1 MFENHKSDINS
12 DPGIAGRNILIGG
25 CLVKKTICF
34 MLAVFV
40 VSSLSISS
48 VFAADTSKKVLIG
61 ISKIVSHPALDAVE
75 KGIQDELAASKINA
89 EYDLQNANGDI
100 GTAASIA
107 NKFQSEKVTL
117 AVGIATPTAQS
128 LVNTLKE
135 TPVVYAAVTD
145 PVKAGLVKSLKKG
158 EKWVT
163 GVSDMTPVKQQIE
176 LLLKMKKIKRLGH
189 IYTSSEENA
198 VVLAGIVKQACKE
211 LGIEY
216 VETTVSKSSEVKQA
230 TQAIIRRVDALYIST
245 DNTVVS
251 AMSAV
256 ADVAMKNKVPIISA
270 DPSSAENYP
279 VLAAWGF
286 DYYKMGRVTGRL
298 VAEILKGKKPE
309 QIPAR
314 FMTKTSDI
322 DLLVNLDVAKK
333 LGLTIPKDI
342 VKTAN
347 KIVEN
352 GKLTKK

>member
-1 MFENHKSDINS
+1 MKKSICLAGAFLLVS
-12 DPGIAGRNILIGG
+12 LVLSSTVFSADPP
-25 CLVKKTICF
+25 
-34 MLAVFV
+34 
-40 VSSLSISS
+40 
-48 VFAADTSKKVLIG
+48 KKVLIG
-61 ISKIVSHPALDAVE
+61 VSKIVSHPALDAVV
-75 KGIQDELAASKINA
+75 KGLQDELAAAKVNA

-100 GTAASIA
+100 NAAASIA
-107 NKFQSEKVTL
+107 TKFQSEKVTL
-117 AVGIATPTAQS
+117 AVGVATPTSQS
-128 LVNTLKE
+128 LVNTLKGIPIVF
-135 TPVVYAAVTD
+135 TAVTD
-145 PVKAGLVKSLKKG
+145 PVKAGLVASLKKG
-158 EKWVT
+158 DRNVT

-176 LLLKMKKIKRLGH
+176 LLLKIKKVKRLGH

-211 LGIEY
+211 LNIEF

-230 TQAIIRRVDALYIST
+230 VQAIIRRVDALYIST

-256 ADVAMKNKVPIISA
+256 SDVAMKAKVPIMSA

-286 DYYKMGRVTGRL
+286 DYYKMGRVTGKL
-298 VAEILKGKKPE
+298 VVEILNGKKPE
-309 QIPAR
+309 QIPTQ

-322 DLLVNLDVAKK
+322 DLLINLDVAKK

-342 VKTAN
+342 LTSAN
-347 KIVEN
+347 KVVEN

>member
-1 MFENHKSDINS
+1 MKKS
-12 DPGIAGRNILIGG
+12 L
-25 CLVKKTICF
+25 CLAMAFLLVS
-34 MLAVFV
+34 LV
-40 VSSLSISS
+40 VSSTAFS
-48 VFAADTSKKVLIG
+48 AEPPKKVLIG
-61 ISKIVSHPALDAVE
+61 VSKIVSHPALDAVV
-75 KGIQDELAASKINA
+75 KGMQDELAAARVNV

-100 GTAASIA
+100 NAAASIA
-107 NKFQSEKVTL
+107 TKFQSEKVTL
-117 AVGIATPTAQS
+117 AVGVATPTSQS
-128 LVNTLKE
+128 LVNTLKGIPIVF
-135 TPVVYAAVTD
+135 TAVTD
-145 PVKAGLVKSLKKG
+145 PVKAGLVGSLNKG
-158 EKWVT
+158 DRNVT

-176 LLLKMKKIKRLGH
+176 LLLKIKKVKRLGH

-211 LGIEY
+211 LNIEF

-230 TQAIIRRVDALYIST
+230 VQAIIRRVDALYIST

-256 ADVAMKNKVPIISA
+256 SDVAMKAKVPIMSA

-286 DYYKMGRVTGRL
+286 DYYKMGRVTGKL
-298 VAEILKGKKPE
+298 VVEILNGKKPE
-309 QIPAR
+309 QIPTQ

-322 DLLVNLDVAKK
+322 DLLINLDVAKK

-342 VKTAN
+342 LKSAN
-347 KIVEN
+347 KVVEN

>member
-1 MFENHKSDINS
+1 
-12 DPGIAGRNILIGG
+12 
-25 CLVKKTICF
+25 
-34 MLAVFV
+34 MLAVSL
-40 VSSLSISS
+40 VSFSS
-48 VFAADTSKKVLIG
+48 VFAADPPKKVLIG

-75 KGIQDELAASKINA
+75 KGIQDELAASRVHA

-135 TPVVYAAVTD
+135 TPVVFSAVTD
-145 PVKAGLVKSLKKG
+145 PVKAGLVKSLKG
-158 EKWVT
+158 GGKWVT

-176 LLLKMKKIKRLGH
+176 LLLKIKKIKRLGH

-198 VVLAGIVKQACKE
+198 VVLAGVVKQACKE
-211 LGIEY
+211 LGIEF

-256 ADVAMKNKVPIISA
+256 ADVAMKNKVPIMSA

-286 DYYKMGRVTGRL
+286 DYYKMGRVTGVL
-298 VAEILKGKKPE
+298 IGEILKGKKPE
-309 QIPAR
+309 QIPTR

-333 LGLTIPKDI
+333 LGLTIPKDL
-342 VKTAN
+342 VKGAN
-347 KIVEN
+347 KVVEN